1 MEVTIS
7 NEEKPYF
14 LPFTL
19 NIRLTSKES
28 AHNLYKLLKP
38 IIYVRPT
45 NGVPVCLAV
54 DVNKEQRQMAEDICN
69 KLSESVNDINN
80 V

>member
-7 NEEKPYF
+7 NEEKPDF

-38 IIYVRPT
+38 IIYVHDFMILILL
-45 NGVPVCLAV
+45 NLSL
-54 DVNKEQRQMAEDICN
+54 QSYLRQHIMF
-69 KLSESVNDINN
+69 
-80 V
+80 